1 MRRLAVVLAV
11 AASVVLAA
19 VPGASAEP
27 LHVADRAG
35 GASASRAPDGA
46 SVSSRQADQ
55 LEVVAHHVRYRRSLL
70 NWKEN
75 PDFAF
80 WKNAGGLESCRER
93 IWIGEVWK
101 PRPGR
106 IRNVIFVSAGQQGTR
121 YTWSAEANITTGQSE
136 AWRGAKDART
146 HTVPIRRLSVAGLIH
161 EDGVSNEG
169 RRYGF
174 KPEDTLF
181 VLVFDAAFYYSLD
194 ATNKQIIENG
204 YYDYLLDRMGP
215 LPDNVQTVLMVGSSR
230 GGALACR
237 LAKRFM
243 GDSSPVRHARILVAT
258 LDAVA
263 NKEQS
268 ECGITTG
275 TTTNPLNGSYRA
287 YKAALSDYFGDP
299 TPEWL
304 SMYQV
309 IGGAKVVPLQP
320 TNVARAF
327 INDGTPTFDYSFN
340 WVDRGHTDIGRPWRD
355 DCSGALLDWVAAKH
369 GMAPASSPT
378 LSRPSTPSKVKRGQR
393 FVVSGTFKPRFP
405 AGTEAVTVKAY
416 RRVAGKWRLFRRY
429 RAVDTDAGTLT
440 RYRARV
446 SITTRGRYRFRAF
459 ARSSAEWR
467 VAGSGFSR
475 TLTVR

>member
-1 MRRLAVVLAV
+1 MLFAVLLAV
-11 AASVVLAA
+11 AVSVALAA
-19 VPGASAEP
+19 VPGASAGP
-27 LHVADRAG
+27 PHVADRAG
-35 GASASRAPDGA
+35 GASASPAADTA
-46 SVSSRQADQ
+46 SASPGQADRFD
-55 LEVVAHHVRYRRSLL
+55 VVAHHVRYRRSLL
-70 NWKEN
+70 SWTEN

-80 WKNAGGLESCRER
+80 WKNAGGLEPCRER
-93 IWIGEVWK
+93 IWISEVWK
-101 PRPGR
+101 PRPDR

-136 AWRGAKDART
+136 AWRGAKDTRT

-194 ATNKQIIENG
+194 TTNKQIIENG
-204 YYDYLLDRMGP
+204 YYHYLIDRMGP

-243 GDSSPVRHARILVAT
+243 GDSSPVRHSRILVAT

-263 NKEQS
+263 NKEQG

-275 TTTNPLNGSYRA
+275 TTTNPLNSSYRA

-299 TPEWL
+299 TPERL

-320 TNVARAF
+320 INVARAF
-327 INDGTPTFDYSFN
+327 INDGGPTFDYSFN
-340 WVDRGHTDIGRPWRD
+340 WVDRGHTDIGRPWND

-369 GMAPASSPT
+369 GAAPGSSPA
-378 LSRPSTPSKVKRGQR
+378 LSRPSSPPKVRRGQR
-393 FVVSGTFKPRFP
+393 FVVSGTFAPRLP
-405 AGTEAVTVKAY
+405 AHTQTVTVKAY
-416 RRVAGKWRLFRRY
+416 RRVAGEWKLFRRY
-429 RAVDTDAGTLT
+429 KAVAGDAGKLT
-440 RYRARV
+440 RYRAGV
-446 SITTRGRYRFRAF
+446 SITRRGRYRFRAF